1 MAGPRLLNNNY
12 SNGQG
17 DVTTDYVI
25 NNLLMPDVH
34 QALFDDLW
42 GYTEI
47 RTLLY
52 SPLTKIYGIFHE
64 GKPEPIG
71 VVFFTGVVPYRN
83 CVLYACIFSKEH
95 QGKGKIDSVIDAI
108 KTDFRIRCYPHSV
121 EAQIIGKN
129 EATLHL
135 LKKLGF
141 KEIGV
146 KKKAIFSG
154 GRYRDLTSYY
164 LLLEEV

>member
-1 MAGPRLLNNNY
+1 MAGVRLLNNIY

-17 DVTTDYVI
+17 DVKVDYVV
-25 NNLLMPDVH
+25 NNLLIPEIH

-42 GYTEI
+42 GYSEI
-47 RTLLY
+47 RALMY

-64 GKPEPIG
+64 GKPEPCG
-71 VVFFTGVVPYRN
+71 VVFFTNVIPYRN
-83 CVLYACIFSKEH
+83 CILYSCIFSKEH
-95 QGKGKIDSVIDAI
+95 RGKGKIDSVIEAI
-108 KTDFRIRCYPHSV
+108 KTDFKIRFHPHSA

-141 KEIGV
+141 KEVGV
-146 KKKAIFSG
+146 KKKAVFSG
-154 GRYRDLTSYY
+154 GKYKDLTTYY
-164 LLLEEV
+164 LLSEE